1 MGVLP
6 GKKKERYPYQ
16 MNWSKQWNSPLFL
29 IFPELDYPAKLKSRH
44 GITFS
49 GSPLLKAEE
58 TSPGGGG
65 GGGGVGATAAEDR

>member
-6 GKKKERYPYQ
+6 GKKKKRYPYQ
-16 MNWSKQWNSPLFL
+16 MNWNKQWKSPLFL
-29 IFPELDYPAKLKSRH
+29 IFPELDYPAKLKPLHRIS
-44 GITFS
+44 FS

-65 GGGGVGATAAEDR
+65 GRVGATAAEDR